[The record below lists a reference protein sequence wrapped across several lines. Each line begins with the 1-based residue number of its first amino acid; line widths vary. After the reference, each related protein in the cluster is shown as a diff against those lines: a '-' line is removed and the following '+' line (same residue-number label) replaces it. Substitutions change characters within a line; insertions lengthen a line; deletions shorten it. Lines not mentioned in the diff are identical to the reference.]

1 MMTTG
6 ELVQAVQ
13 TRLAG
18 LLDGDGK
25 ALFARVVVSELIE
38 RDLSYLP
45 QTTPLPAAAVKDG
58 DEEEAEDLAA
68 GALTRR
74 VVIRVGVY
82 GLAQTKPGQGLLAV
96 LDLAE
101 AVRAAL
107 HRANLGRPEI
117 VSARYLGA
125 EASGLMEEPARLV
138 SQKILSFRYE
148 IEEDSDEG

>member
-1 MMTTG
+1 
-6 ELVQAVQ
+6 L
-13 TRLAG
+13 
-18 LLDGDGK
+18 
-25 ALFARVVVSELIE
+25 
-38 RDLSYLP
+38 
-45 QTTPLPAAAVKDG
+45 
-58 DEEEAEDLAA
+58 A
-68 GALTRR
+68 GALNQLESPSNAAALKGQAPGFCRLTTIFQSGGSM
-74 VVIRVGVY
+74 VIRVGVY